1 MRPGEICKIYRVP
14 LLPGEG
20 DAWTE
25 SVLCRWTENVCHQ
38 TQRECASKMD
48 RVCCVDVKT
57 SVQIP
62 GAHIESQTWLHL
74 TCNLGTVGRSGDS
87 RIAGCQPGSRAT
99 DRSSRT
105 HRPVCPDM
113 HTAPTYMYP
122 EGKNIVTKVTGKAAL
137 PVFLHTCEQCADIQR
152 IGLLA
157 LHVGFISD
165 PQVSH

>member
-74 TCNLGTVGRSGDS
+74 TCNLSTVGRSGDS

-99 DRSSRT
+99 GQVLRT
-105 HRPVCPDM
+105 HRPVCQTCTLHP
-113 HTAPTYMYP
+113 
-122 EGKNIVTKVTGKAAL
+122 
-137 PVFLHTCEQCADIQR
+137 HTCTQR
-152 IGLLA
+152 ERILLPKSQVKQRFPSSYTLASSVLTFRGL
-157 LHVGFISD
+157 GGSD
-165 PQVSH
+165 FM